1 MRINVYFWCM
11 KYSFKDN
18 TLTAGDLKYT
28 FPNVDKNYK
37 PTPPKD
43 GTLEYLVEN
52 GIEVFTEDRN
62 ATVKIFGLIHTYAE
76 TKPKKFVSICVRV
89 RCRNGFLFKD
99 TARVFDDYVENFK
112 PTKFFRNISNQ
123 NVSEMFKK
131 FIELKK

>member
-1 MRINVYFWCM
+1 M

-28 FPNVDKNYK
+28 FPSVDENYK

-52 GIEVFTEDRN
+52 GTEVFTEDRN
-62 ATVKIFGLIHTYAE
+62 ATVKIFGLIHTYGE
-76 TKPKKFVSICVRV
+76 INPKKSVSINVRV

-99 TARVFDDYVENFK
+99 TARMFDGYVENFK
-112 PTKFFRNISNQ
+112 ITKHFRNISNQ